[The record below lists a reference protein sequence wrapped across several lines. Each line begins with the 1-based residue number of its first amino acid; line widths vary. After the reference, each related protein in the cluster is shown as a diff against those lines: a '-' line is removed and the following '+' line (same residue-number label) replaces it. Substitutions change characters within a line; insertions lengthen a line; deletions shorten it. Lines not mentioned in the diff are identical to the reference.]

1 LTKKTEPKKKETK
14 PVAVPALGGRKRK
27 HCEDCGLKQP
37 CFGLPTDRKSRW
49 CGGCAKEHAGAVNV
63 VTKHCG
69 SPQKKQDQKIY
80 VDFLQ
85 KFTCLMKTS
94 GCVCT
99 GCRMCSPGFLRQWCS
114 NHREV
119 ADHCP
124 GSLGHELQTQV
135 MFEAVCCVI
144 TCYTI
149 LNC

>member
-1 LTKKTEPKKKETK
+1 MNLVIINGCLEDIKTE
-14 PVAVPALGGRKRK
+14 
-27 HCEDCGLKQP
+27 
-37 CFGLPTDRKSRW
+37 CFEAHARERRWIKSRERAPLRLTPI
-49 CGGCAKEHAGAVNV
+49 GRGSSTMAA
-63 VTKHCG
+63 CG

-124 GSLGHELQTQV
+124 GSIGHELQTQV